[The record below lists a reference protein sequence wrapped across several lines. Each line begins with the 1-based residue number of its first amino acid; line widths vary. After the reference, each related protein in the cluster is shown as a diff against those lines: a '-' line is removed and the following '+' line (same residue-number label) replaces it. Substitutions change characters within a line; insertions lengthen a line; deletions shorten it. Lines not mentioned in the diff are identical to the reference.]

1 VDAAGS
7 TVLRGSGRRAL
18 VGLPQGGL
26 RVHERTASTLAPMNT
41 LWYKVFMTP
50 DDQLI
55 SQMRR
60 GALQYCVLALL
71 RPRPRYGLELVK
83 VLSETTS
90 LTASEGTVYPLLSRL
105 RLLGHVR
112 TEWRDSPQGAARR
125 YYALTEVGAS
135 ALDGFEIA
143 WAGFRD
149 GVEGI
154 LKGSR
159 SDDFNG

>member
-1 VDAAGS
+1 
-7 TVLRGSGRRAL
+7 
-18 VGLPQGGL
+18 
-26 RVHERTASTLAPMNT
+26 
-41 LWYKVFMTP
+41 LWYKVFMRE
-50 DDQLI
+50 DDQLMT
-55 SQMRR
+55 QMRR

-71 RPRPRYGLELVK
+71 RPQPRYGLELVR

-90 LTASEGTVYPLLSRL
+90 LVASEGTVYPLLSRL

-112 TEWRDSPQGAARR
+112 TEWRDSPQGGARR
-125 YYALTEVGAS
+125 YYALTEVGSA

-149 GVEGI
+149 SVDGV

-159 SDDFNG
+159 SIDSRD

>member
-1 VDAAGS
+1 MLMA
-7 TVLRGSGRRAL
+7 
-18 VGLPQGGL
+18 
-26 RVHERTASTLAPMNT
+26 
-41 LWYKVFMTP
+41 
-50 DDQLI
+50 
-55 SQMRR
+55 QMRR

-71 RPRPRYGLELVK
+71 RPGPRYGLELVR
-83 VLSETTS
+83 VLSDTTS
-90 LTASEGTVYPLLSRL
+90 LIASEGTVYPLLSRL

-125 YYALTEVGAS
+125 YYALTEAGAS